1 MIRILLV
8 DDQYLL
14 CEVLKTWLEVE
25 DDFQVIGVAH
35 DGQEGLEK
43 VEALQPD
50 IVLMDIDMPG
60 MDGLSATKHICE
72 RFPQVK
78 VIFLSGHDDDNYLG
92 KSLRAGARGYLL
104 KNTTAEELAAKIRL
118 VYNSNSNNSNSNILP
133 AGDRD
138 NLVTVQTQVQEL
150 MQQYQRQFQQQLEA
164 YKESLAQL
172 SHGSGLDINYEQRLK
187 QLENLLRETKEKELI
202 QVKQE
207 NMASWESI
215 RTEIMNIHSQLSQ
228 ANQSLSS
235 QVNQQIINLKYDLD
249 NQLKHAL
256 DDWSRQRASLQEW
269 AVQRDEMRASPEELD
284 SKYRQELVSWANPI
298 RASLR
303 NSDQQIK
310 TLRQWLII
318 TAIVAFV
325 SLNFSA
331 GMLIVNFISG
341 NSESSQVEP

>member
-8 DDQYLL
+8 DDQFLL

-72 RFPQVK
+72 KFPEVK

-118 VYNSNSNNSNSNILP
+118 VHNSNNTNNILP

-138 NLVTVQTQVQEL
+138 DLVV
-150 MQQYQRQFQQQLEA
+150 
-164 YKESLAQL
+164 
-172 SHGSGLDINYEQRLK
+172 
-187 QLENLLRETKEKELI
+187 I
-202 QVKQE
+202 Q
-207 NMASWESI
+207 N
-215 RTEIMNIHSQLSQ
+215 
-228 ANQSLSS
+228 
-235 QVNQQIINLKYDLD
+235 
-249 NQLKHAL
+249 
-256 DDWSRQRASLQEW
+256 
-269 AVQRDEMRASPEELD
+269 
-284 SKYRQELVSWANPI
+284 
-298 RASLR
+298 
-303 NSDQQIK
+303 
-310 TLRQWLII
+310 
-318 TAIVAFV
+318 
-325 SLNFSA
+325 
-331 GMLIVNFISG
+331 
-341 NSESSQVEP
+341 QVEEFM

>member
-118 VYNSNSNNSNSNILP
+118 VYNNNNSNNNVLP
-133 AGDRD
+133 GGDRD
-138 NLVTVQTQVQEL
+138 HLITVQTQVQEL
-150 MQQYQRQFQQQLEA
+150 MENYQRQFQQQLEA

-172 SHGSGLDINYEQRLK
+172 SQDSGLDINYEQRLN
-187 QLENLLRETKEKELI
+187 QLENLLRETKEKDLI
-202 QVKQE
+202 RVKQE
-207 NMASWESI
+207 NLANWESI
-215 RTEIMNIHSQLSQ
+215 RSEIINIHSQLSQ

-249 NQLKHAL
+249 NQLKNAL

-269 AVQRDEMRASPEELD
+269 AVQRDEMQASPEELD
-284 SKYRQELVSWANPI
+284 SKYRQELVSLANPI

-303 NSDQQIK
+303 IADQQIK
-310 TLRQWLII
+310 TLRQWLIV
-318 TAIVAFV
+318 TAIIAFV
-325 SLNFSA
+325 SLNFSV

-341 NSESSQVEP
+341 NSESSQVEQ

>member
-8 DDQYLL
+8 DDQFLL

-72 RFPQVK
+72 KFPQVK

-118 VYNSNSNNSNSNILP
+118 VHNSNNTNNILP

-138 NLVTVQTQVQEL
+138 DLVVIQNQVEEL
-150 MQQYQRQFQQQLEA
+150 MESYRYQFQQQLEA
-164 YKESLAQL
+164 YKDSLTQI
-172 SHGSGLDINYEQRLK
+172 SHSSGLDMSYEKRLNE
-187 QLENLLRETKEKELI
+187 LEHLLRETKDREI
-202 QVKQE
+202 SQIKQE
-207 NMASWESI
+207 NLATRESI
-215 RTEIMNIHSQLSQ
+215 RAEIINIHNQLSE
-228 ANQSLSS
+228 ANHSLSS
-235 QVNQQIINLKYDLD
+235 QVNQQIVNLKHDLD
-249 NQLKHAL
+249 SQLKNAL
-256 DDWSRQRASLQEW
+256 DDWSRQRATLQEW
-269 AVQRDEMRASPEELD
+269 AVQRDEMQISPEELD
-284 SKYRQELVSWANPI
+284 SRYRQELVSWANPI
-298 RASLR
+298 RTSLR
-303 NSDQQIK
+303 NADKQIK
-310 TLRQWLII
+310 ILRSWLIA
-318 TAIVAFV
+318 TAAIAFI

-331 GMLIVNFISG
+331 GMLIFNFMSG
-341 NSESSQVEP
+341 NSQSSQIEK

>member
-118 VYNSNSNNSNSNILP
+118 VYDSDNNNNILP
-133 AGDRD
+133 PSDRD
-138 NLVTVQTQVQEL
+138 DLVVIQNQVAEL
-150 MQQYQRQFQQQLEA
+150 MESYRYQFEQQLEA
-164 YKESLAQL
+164 YKDSLTQIGHSSAVDM
-172 SHGSGLDINYEQRLK
+172 SYEKRLNE
-187 QLENLLRETKEKELI
+187 LEHLLRETKEKELSQI
-202 QVKQE
+202 KQE
-207 NMASWESI
+207 NLATRESI
-215 RTEIMNIHSQLSQ
+215 RSEIINIHHQLTE

-235 QVNQQIINLKYDLD
+235 QVNQQIVNLKHDLD
-249 NQLKHAL
+249 SQLKNAL
-256 DDWSRQRASLQEW
+256 DDWSRQRATLQEW
-269 AVQRDEMRASPEELD
+269 AVQRDEMHISPEELD
-284 SKYRQELVSWANPI
+284 SRYRQELVSWANPI
-298 RASLR
+298 RTSLR
-303 NSDQQIK
+303 NADKQIK
-310 TLRQWLII
+310 ILRSWLIA
-318 TAIVAFV
+318 TAAIAFI

-331 GMLIVNFISG
+331 GILILNFISG
-341 NSESSQVEP
+341 DSQSSQVE

>member
-8 DDQYLL
+8 DDQFLL

-43 VEALQPD
+43 VEALEPD

-118 VYNSNSNNSNSNILP
+118 VYNSDNTNNILP

-138 NLVTVQTQVQEL
+138 DLVVIQNQVEEL
-150 MQQYQRQFQQQLEA
+150 MESYRYQFQQQLEA
-164 YKESLAQL
+164 YKDSLTQI
-172 SHGSGLDINYEQRLK
+172 SHSSGVDMSYEKRLNE
-187 QLENLLRETKEKELI
+187 LEHLLRETKEREI
-202 QVKQE
+202 SQIKQE
-207 NMASWESI
+207 NLATRESI
-215 RTEIMNIHSQLSQ
+215 RAEIINIHNQLSE
-228 ANQSLSS
+228 ANHSLSS
-235 QVNQQIINLKYDLD
+235 QVNQQIVS
-249 NQLKHAL
+249 LKHDMDSQLRNAL
-256 DDWSRQRASLQEW
+256 DDWSRQRATLQEW
-269 AVQRDEMRASPEELD
+269 AVQRDEMQISPEELD
-284 SKYRQELVSWANPI
+284 SRYRQELVSWANPI
-298 RASLR
+298 RTSLR
-303 NSDQQIK
+303 NADKQIK
-310 TLRQWLII
+310 ILRSWLIA
-318 TAIVAFV
+318 TAAIAFI

-331 GMLIVNFISG
+331 GMLIFNFMS
-341 NSESSQVEP
+341 SDSQSSQVEK